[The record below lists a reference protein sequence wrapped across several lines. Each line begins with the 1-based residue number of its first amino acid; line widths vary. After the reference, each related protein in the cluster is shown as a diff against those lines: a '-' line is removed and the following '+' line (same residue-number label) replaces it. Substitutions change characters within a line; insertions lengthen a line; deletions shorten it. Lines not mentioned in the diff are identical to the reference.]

1 MTLDEF
7 KNATA
12 ALLGMVAADNQ
23 AAASEQLTA
32 LSDAFE
38 QNFNALETANGN
50 VTKLTENNEKLRKTN
65 MDLFLRV
72 GSTKQ
77 EKETPEKGATDKDG
91 GEPLNYNDLFN
102 EKGELK

>member
-1 MTLDEF
+1 MTLEEF

-12 ALLGMVAADNQ
+12 ALLGMVGADNQ

-50 VTKLTENNEKLRKTN
+50 ITKLSENNEKLRKTN

-72 GSTKQ
+72 GSTTK
-77 EKETPEKGATDKDG
+77 EKETDDTSASDKDS
-91 GEPLNYNDLFN
+91 GEPLKYENLFN